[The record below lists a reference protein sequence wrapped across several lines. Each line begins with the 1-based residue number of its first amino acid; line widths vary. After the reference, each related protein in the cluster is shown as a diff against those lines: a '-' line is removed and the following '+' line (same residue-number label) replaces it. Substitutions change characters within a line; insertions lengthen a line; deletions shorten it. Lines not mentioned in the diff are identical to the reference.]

1 MERAVPAKLY
11 SACSPRWTG
20 LRLSVYIGVRL
31 CCYGHKLPLSLM
43 SEDPA
48 PPSLPWRASS
58 ATVIGIIGTLT
69 RAFMHGLN
77 TQEGHGHEGFL
88 RLLDERADIGTRQR
102 GLITGE
108 PAST

>member
-1 MERAVPAKLY
+1 MFCLLNTNSLA
-11 SACSPRWTG
+11 SAFSVHSTDHVSDR
-20 LRLSVYIGVRL
+20 LRSHGRN
-31 CCYGHKLPLSLM
+31 LSLDSM
-43 SEDPA
+43 TEDPA
-48 PPSLPWRASS
+48 PPSLPWRAGT

-77 TQEGHGHEGFL
+77 TQECHGHKGFL

-108 PAST
+108 RAST